1 MADTAAPL
9 AMLLMVHQAALTQL
23 AVLAV
28 HDLHSVTVAHVE
40 QAVLAVLAELDVQLV
55 PWMSNVTVAQAQL
68 AQMAETTC
76 LSGSA
81 DEASAYE
88 TTGSFVNDN
97 SDS

>member
-1 MADTAAPL
+1 M
-9 AMLLMVHQAALTQL
+9 
-23 AVLAV
+23 
-28 HDLHSVTVAHVE
+28 
-40 QAVLAVLAELDVQLV
+40 

-81 DEASAYE
+81 DEASACE

-97 SDS
+97 SGS

>member
-55 PWMSNVTVAQAQL
+55 PWMSNVTVAQ
-68 AQMAETTC
+68 MAETTC
-76 LSGSA
+76 LSGST

-88 TTGSFVNDN
+88 TTGSFVSDN